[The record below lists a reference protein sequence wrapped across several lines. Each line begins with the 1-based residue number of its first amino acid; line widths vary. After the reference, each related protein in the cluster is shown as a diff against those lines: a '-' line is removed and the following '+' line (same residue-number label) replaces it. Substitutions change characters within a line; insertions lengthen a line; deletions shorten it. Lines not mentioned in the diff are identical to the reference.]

1 MESITEDFIK
11 EFETSF
17 IGREG
22 YSCVVKSN
30 DKVIQKHS
38 LSENPVSQR
47 TFGAGLEIWKLNLT
61 IKWEKCRKSSYTAGS
76 FYQICFGKIKKKQNF
91 LSTGYNSLLSQFLVH
106 KMLNFLPIS
115 LTCHFSYLMLPLYD

>member
-1 MESITEDFIK
+1 MESIMEDFIK

-30 DKVIQKHS
+30 DRVIQKYS

-47 TFGAGLEIWKLNLT
+47 TFGAGLEISKLNLT
-61 IKWEKCRKSSYTAGS
+61 LKWEKCRKSSYTAGS
-76 FYQICFGKIKKKQNF
+76 FYQICFGKKKKQ
-91 LSTGYNSLLSQFLVH
+91 LSFHWL
-106 KMLNFLPIS
+106 
-115 LTCHFSYLMLPLYD
+115 